1 MRELLTFYKFP
12 GEARARAGVGAA
24 NVGARAFT
32 CAAAGGGT
40 VGRHGQDGRVCA
52 RDGPGPIPYRGGAMV
67 RRLGGGGTGEARAQ
81 ERAGTAAVRG
91 RAGEASGHTC

>member
-52 RDGPGPIPYRGGAMV
+52 RDGPGPIPYRGGAMARWSAV
-67 RRLGGGGTGEARAQ
+67 WGGGGVQGRHAPRK
-81 ERAGTAAVRG
+81 GRG
-91 RAGEASGHTC
+91 RRP